1 MKWLHNFIFPYLK
14 NVFTLIRSSL
24 LFVSRKLGYYSSM
37 FFLPQP
43 TLPASL
49 YIMLYTSHPW
59 ILSPPPLCIYINS
72 AWSRDKQDSLTK
84 YAATDAD
91 SPGRSGARF
100 LLSSDQKLIIKT
112 IGTEEVAEMHR
123 ILKEYHQ
130 V

>member
-1 MKWLHNFIFPYLK
+1 M
-14 NVFTLIRSSL
+14 
-24 LFVSRKLGYYSSM
+24 
-37 FFLPQP
+37 
-43 TLPASL
+43 L
-49 YIMLYTSHPW
+49 YISHPW